1 MTRALIALACAMTLT
16 TSALA
21 GTVTPAD
28 VAQQLKAP
36 ATAPFLLD
44 VRTVEEF
51 AEGRVPGAHNVPVK
65 ELESR
70 LAEVPKDRPVV
81 VYCHSGG
88 RAALAARQ
96 LRERG
101 YANVSEME
109 GSLAA
114 WQAAQ
119 LPVEK

>member
-1 MTRALIALACAMTLT
+1 VTRALAALAFALTMTT
-16 TSALA
+16 NALA

-36 ATAPFLLD
+36 KTAPFLLD
-44 VRTVEEF
+44 VRTAEEF
-51 AEGRVPGAHNVPVK
+51 ADGRVPGAKNVPVG
-65 ELESR
+65 ELQAR

-109 GSLAA
+109 GSLSA
-114 WQAAQ
+114 WQAAR
-119 LPVEK
+119 LPIEK